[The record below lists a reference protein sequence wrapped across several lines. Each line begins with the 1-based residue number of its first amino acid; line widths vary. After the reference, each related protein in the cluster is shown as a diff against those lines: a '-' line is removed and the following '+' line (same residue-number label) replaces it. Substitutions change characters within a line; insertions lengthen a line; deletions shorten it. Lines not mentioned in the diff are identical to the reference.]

1 MPEKNSSF
9 DSVSV
14 VDSTDKSWPHL
25 VTVIPEEEPEEE
37 EEEEE
42 EAREEIAVD
51 CGVRAVG
58 IVAVDGEIE
67 DVMISD

>member
-1 MPEKNSSF
+1 MIAFQLLIPRTR
-9 DSVSV
+9 VGRI
-14 VDSTDKSWPHL
+14 L
-25 VTVIPEEEPEEE
+25 VTVIPEEEP

-58 IVAVDGEIE
+58 IVAVDGGIE
-67 DVMISD
+67 AVMISD

>member
-1 MPEKNSSF
+1 MPEKNNSF

-37 EEEEE
+37 EEEE
-42 EAREEIAVD
+42 AREEIAVLE
-51 CGVRAVG
+51 RLA
-58 IVAVDGEIE
+58 
-67 DVMISD
+67 SSP

>member
-1 MPEKNSSF
+1 M
-9 DSVSV
+9 
-14 VDSTDKSWPHL
+14 

-37 EEEEE
+37 EES
-42 EAREEIAVD
+42 REQIAVD

-67 DVMISD
+67 AVMISD